1 MSATTA
7 PTITLDPMN
16 GMDPKA
22 PSDYD
27 RIAAAIRVLD
37 EHAGA
42 QPDLAAAAAHVGLSP
57 HHFQRLFTRWAG
69 VSPKRFLQFHTLE
82 RARRLLA
89 ERRSVLDATY
99 AAGLS
104 GPGRLHDL
112 FVTVEAV
119 TPGEFK
125 SGGAGLRLRWG
136 LHDTP
141 FGRALLATSERGICH
156 LAFGDDD
163 VELAETF
170 GARWPGAE
178 RQRSEPETALLVR
191 RVFSPLASAEGGRP
205 LSLVLK
211 GTNFQLK
218 VWEALLRIPAGE
230 TTTYEAIAEA
240 VGRPTAV
247 RAVGTAVG
255 QNPVAFVV
263 PCHRVLRKTGALGGY
278 RWGLD
283 RKRAMLGWEAARAAS

>member
-1 MSATTA
+1 M
-7 PTITLDPMN
+7 
-16 GMDPKA
+16 
-22 PSDYD
+22 SDYD
-27 RIAAAIRVLD
+27 RIAAAIHFLD
-37 EHAGA
+37 AHAET

-57 HHFQRLFTRWAG
+57 HHFQRVFTRWAG

-112 FVTVEAV
+112 FVSVEAV

-125 SGGAGLRLRWG
+125 TGGRGLRVAWG
-136 LHDTP
+136 LHETP
-141 FGRALLATSERGICH
+141 FGRALVATCERGVCH
-156 LAFGDDD
+156 LAFGEDDAL
-163 VELAETF
+163 LAAEF

-178 RQRSEPETALLVR
+178 RVRSDLETAPVAR
-191 RVFSPLASAEGGRP
+191 RIFSPELAAGAP
-205 LSLVLK
+205 LALVLK

-218 VWEALLRIPAGE
+218 VWEALLRIPPGAVAS
-230 TTTYEAIAEA
+230 YEQIAEA
-240 VGRPTAV
+240 VGRPAAV

-283 RKRAMLGWEAARAAS
+283 RKRAMLGWEAARADDGTAA